1 MEKNIP
7 CKRKSEET
15 RSKNTHIRQTD
26 FKIRT
31 VTKNKEGYYMNF
43 QKVAVGR
50 TLPNS
55 LYEATIT
62 LIPIPEKDITHT
74 NRKLQASILMN
85 IEAEILNKILAT
97 RIQQHSKRDH
107 TP

>member
-55 LYEATIT
+55 FYEATIT
-62 LIPIPEKDITHT
+62 LIPIPDKDITHT
-74 NRKLQASILMN
+74 KRKLQASILMN